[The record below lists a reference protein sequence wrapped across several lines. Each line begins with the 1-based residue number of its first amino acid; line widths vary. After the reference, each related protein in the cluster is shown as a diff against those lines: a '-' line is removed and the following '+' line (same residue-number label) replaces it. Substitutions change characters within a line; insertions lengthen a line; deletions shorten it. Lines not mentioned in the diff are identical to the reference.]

1 MDRVI
6 RLART
11 MAWLRWRL
19 LINSLRTVRGLGEAV
34 AGALLLLLGGVFALL
49 TAVAAGLPV
58 FSGLLDAGPGDARV
72 ILGVAWGVIGLLA
85 IVLPVLAGEGRAEL
99 APRRLLQFPVSRADL
114 FWTGMLGELVAPVNL
129 LWYPAMAATV
139 AAALASGAV
148 TVLVLPVGLLVTL
161 SILAAQQALL
171 MGVQWLATSRRLREI
186 ATVLAIF
193 LFVGVAQL
201 PNILR
206 QAHLPAK
213 AATRSVPP
221 VAGRILLGVLS
232 SLPPAL
238 AAHLAVPDGALDG
251 LTSLL
256 GLLLWTGLALGIA
269 WKLYLG
275 GLERRSAAG
284 TPSRTRG
291 RAGLV
296 RGGLDLLPP
305 DLAGLAA
312 KQLRYILRSTV
323 GRLGLLMSPLM
334 GLIFAFMGRNAPHAI
349 FGMPGR
355 DAFFLILCL
364 MGSMYGSDVVAN
376 RFEWDGGGVAL
387 YFVAPVDPARV
398 ILGLDI
404 GVWIYGALTA
414 AGLLLAYLPL
424 AGLPEP
430 AVLLT
435 GLLLMAGARI
445 VYSLAGA
452 VLSILFPVAR
462 DIGASRSR
470 LTLVP
475 ALAMMGAMALAAA
488 FFAVP
493 AAYLLHGHHTTA
505 APVLLLVLVLVAAA
519 AGRAALPRIGRLLL
533 SRREQLLD
541 AIESR
546 PG

>member
-6 RLART
+6 HLART

-19 LINSLRTVRGLGEAV
+19 LMSSLRTMRGLGEAV
-34 AGALLLLLGGVFALL
+34 AGALLALLGGMLALL
-49 TAVAAGLPV
+49 GTVGAGLAV
-58 FSGLLDAGPGDARV
+58 FSGLLHAGPEYAHA
-72 ILGVAWGVIGLLA
+72 ILGLAWGAIGFLA
-85 IVLPVLAGEGRAEL
+85 IVLPVVLGEGRAEL

-148 TVLVLPVGLLVTL
+148 TVLVLPAGVLAAL
-161 SILAAQQALL
+161 SILAAQQAVL

-193 LFVGVAQL
+193 LFVGVTQL

-213 AATRSVPP
+213 AAARAVPP
-221 VAGRILLGVLS
+221 LTRRVLLGAAS

-251 LTSLL
+251 VTGLL
-256 GLLLWTGLALGIA
+256 GLLLWPGLAPGIA

-305 DLAGLAA
+305 DLGGLAA

-323 GRLGLLMSPLM
+323 GRLGLLMSPMM

-349 FGMPGR
+349 FGMSGR
-355 DAFFLILCL
+355 EAFFLILCL

-376 RFEWDGGGVAL
+376 RFEWDGGGAAL

-404 GVWIYGALTA
+404 GVWIYGVLTA

-424 AGLPEP
+424 AGLPQP

-462 DIGASRSR
+462 DMGASRSR

-475 ALAMMGAMALAAA
+475 ALAMMGAMALAVA
-488 FFAVP
+488 FFVLP

-505 APVLLLVLVLVAAA
+505 APILLLALVLAAAA
-519 AGRAALPRIGRLLL
+519 AGRAALPRIGRLLT
-533 SRREQLLD
+533 SRRERLLD
-541 AIESR
+541 AIASR